1 MYGTPTYCDDIIS
14 KYGGPHYNNCRFW
27 PQDFDFVILVD
38 ILATTRL
45 CSLQRGGTTPGGG
58 SRVAQVPGT
67 FRIALSNAAPTFPLA
82 IRSLASTF
90 TPKSHPK
97 PRPSPRDPTSS
108 PLLSLSRHRRRNRP
122 SLSSPSHSP
131 SLTPQKTHVPFFTYT

>member
-1 MYGTPTYCDDIIS
+1 MLFFSGGYLCHISVHCNFLLFEIICECDA
-14 KYGGPHYNNCRFW
+14 
-27 PQDFDFVILVD
+27 D